1 MHVLL
6 TRPESASAAL
16 KARIEAL
23 GCEVSLAPLLDI
35 RLHAIPVGALEGA
48 TELIATSRNGL
59 KALAASPDTLSQAR
73 QLTVYAVGP
82 ATGELAR
89 SLGFADVREGAG
101 TAAALVPMIA
111 QADTTR
117 AGHFV
122 HLAGDHL
129 AFDLAGAL
137 REAGVSVRAVPAYA
151 SVAAETLPVDVVDR
165 LRDGDIDA
173 VILMSPRTAATWAAL
188 TSDAVLRPALARLT
202 HVCLS
207 KGVADRLGDTNN
219 LKVMTA
225 VRPDADAIASLVYQ
239 LAADAKTG

>member
-6 TRPESASAAL
+6 TRPESDAAPL

-23 GCEVSLAPLLDI
+23 GCDVSVAPLLEI
-35 RLHAIPVGALEGA
+35 KLHAIPASAFSGAA
-48 TELIATSRNGL
+48 ALIATSRNGL
-59 KALAASPDTLSQAR
+59 KALAASPEALSQVR
-73 QLTVYAVGP
+73 QLPVYAVGP
-82 ATGELAR
+82 ATAALAR
-89 SLGFADVREGAG
+89 SLGFSQVREGAG
-101 TAAALVPMIA
+101 TAAVLLPLIA
-111 QADTTR
+111 QDPGTR
-117 AGHFV
+117 SGDIV

-129 AFDLAGAL
+129 AFDLVGAL

-188 TSDAVLRPALARLT
+188 TSGAVLRPALARLT
-202 HVCLS
+202 HICLS
-207 KGVADRLGDTNN
+207 KAVADRLGDANDLN
-219 LKVMTA
+219 VMTA
-225 VRPDADAIASLVYQ
+225 MRPDADAIVSLVYQ